1 MRKTAGRFRHSPVF
15 LCALSL
21 VALLFA
27 SCATARFALPRDP
40 LSVPGDGAS
49 VYFVIPV
56 ETNRE
61 LVDLLARNLSD
72 GSDASAAIGRARVLY
87 AGVWPDGSLRLAA
100 TGSFPASAAP
110 FAFPASKGWSKVL
123 GKDSAV
129 WYHSASADAAIPV
142 SDLVCFAKGSG
153 SIEAML
159 ANLGDPPAVATSA
172 SFVGYAANAGTDGRV
187 GVFVRDGGNLLAALL
202 GPDVSLP
209 VSFAEIFASF
219 DAGSGDYA
227 VSATIVTA
235 DVRSARAM
243 AALFRL
249 ALPCEARYENER
261 VYISGYRIS
270 AEKLAETAGSLYFK

>member
-1 MRKTAGRFRHSPVF
+1 
-15 LCALSL
+15 L
-21 VALLFA
+21 VVAIFFA
-27 SCATARFALPRDP
+27 SCATARFVSPKNP
-40 LSVPGDGAS
+40 LSLPGDGAS
-49 VYFVIPV
+49 AYFVIPV
-56 ETNRE
+56 EANRN
-61 LVDLLARNLSD
+61 LVDLLARNLSG

-87 AGVWPDGSLRLAA
+87 AGVWPDGNLRLAA

-110 FAFPASKGWSKVL
+110 FAFPASKGWSKVH
-123 GKDSAV
+123 GTDSVV

-172 SFVGYAANAGTDGRV
+172 SFAEYAANAGADGRV

-219 DAGSGDYA
+219 DADSGDYDIL
-227 VSATIVTA
+227 ATIATA

-270 AEKLAETAGSLYFK
+270 AEKLAETTGSLYFN